1 MTKRTEQ
8 DIIAEAIGSYFTEAK
23 RSLVDDDGD
32 VIEHE
37 GGFIDVHTS
46 PQFAPR
52 KQSVINFQVPE
63 EHRGKGIG
71 DALVKRAKE
80 KHKDLGAQ
88 VSSLASLKVF
98 HNNGFRN
105 PSLPSGSFEDHKKAF
120 HDNAGSLFLAHNDEH
135 GNPYVS

>member
-1 MTKRTEQ
+1 MRKSDQ
-8 DIIAEAIGSYFTEAK
+8 DIIAEAIEGHVSPK
-23 RSLVDDDGD
+23 SLAGHDGD
-32 VIEHE
+32 VITHE
-37 GGFIDVHTS
+37 GGFIDVHTK

-63 EHRGKGIG
+63 DRQGRGIG
-71 DALVKRAKE
+71 NSLVKKAKE
-80 KHKDLGAQ
+80 RHPDMGAQ

-120 HDNAGSLFLAHNDEH
+120 HGNGGSLFLAHKDDR
-135 GNPYVS
+135 GKPYVG